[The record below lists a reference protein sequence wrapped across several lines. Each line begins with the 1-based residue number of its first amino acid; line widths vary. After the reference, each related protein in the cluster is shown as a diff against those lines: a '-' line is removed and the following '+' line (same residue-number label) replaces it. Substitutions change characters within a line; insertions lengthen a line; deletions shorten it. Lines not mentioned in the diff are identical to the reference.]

1 MTVSLQTLLD
11 KSVKKMGLGI
21 NPVVKDSALE
31 MIRRAYNEGIYVQI
45 NAGYRSMEEQATL
58 YGQSRLYSYNGKD
71 YSNLAKPKV
80 TNAKP
85 GQSFHNFGLAV
96 DYFLVTEDG
105 KTALWTVNTKWKR
118 VAAIGKE
125 LGFKWGGDW
134 SGFKDYPHLE
144 MTGGLSYSQLQAGKK
159 PTLSLKFKP
168 DVNAVVSDPPKK
180 EVAPEVTEL
189 PPKNKEDSVAVSIQ
203 KTLNSRYGCNLIEDG
218 IPGPKTKSAL
228 IKALQLELNKQ
239 YNKKLVVDGKWGPK
253 TRAAIVTVQ
262 KGAKGNLTWILQAAL
277 YIEGYN
283 PGSLDSIFGIGTES
297 ALSEFQKAKKITA
310 DKKAGKSTFTKL
322 FADK

>member
-1 MTVSLQTLLD
+1 
-11 KSVKKMGLGI
+11 MGVGI
-21 NPVVKDSALE
+21 NPVVKASAFE

-45 NAGYRSMEEQATL
+45 SAGYRSMEEQAAL
-58 YGQSRLYSYNGKD
+58 YGQSRFYSYKGKD

-85 GQSFHNFGLAV
+85 GQSIHNYGYAN
-96 DYFLVTEDG
+96 DYFLVSDDG

-144 MTGGLSYSQLQAGKK
+144 MTGGLSYSQLHAGKK

-168 DVNAVVSDPPKK
+168 DSEGFVTEPPKK
-180 EVAPEVTEL
+180 EGALNVSKDPS
-189 PPKNKEDSVAVSIQ
+189 KNKGDSIVVSIQ
-203 KTLNSRYGCNLIEDG
+203 KTLKNRYGFNLIVDG

-228 IKALQLELNKQ
+228 IKALQIELNKQ
-239 YNKKLVVDGKWGPK
+239 FNKKLVVDGMWGPK
-253 TRAAIVTVQ
+253 SKAAAVTIK
-262 KGAKGNLTWILQAAL
+262 KGAKGHITWILKSVL
-277 YIEGYN
+277 YMEGFS
-283 PGSLDSIFGIGTES
+283 PGSLDSIFGKSTES
-297 ALSEFQKAKKITA
+297 ALYKLQKARGISA
-310 DKKAGKSTFTKL
+310 DKKAGKDTFNEL
-322 FADK
+322 FTA